1 MVLFDL
7 DNFDSFRRRKFFVCS
22 NLIQIRRFGSLT
34 DSTYLDNTKIK
45 WFKTMLSLT
54 KFNPVQEDCTIIYYK
69 RFHYVRIHDG
79 DQFDYIFFTLRKQ

>member
-1 MVLFDL
+1 MVLFEL
-7 DNFDSFRRRKFFVCS
+7 DNLDSFQRIKKFVCS
-22 NLIQIRRFGSLT
+22 NLIQSRWFGSLR

-79 DQFDYIFFTLRKQ
+79 DQFDYIFFHFT